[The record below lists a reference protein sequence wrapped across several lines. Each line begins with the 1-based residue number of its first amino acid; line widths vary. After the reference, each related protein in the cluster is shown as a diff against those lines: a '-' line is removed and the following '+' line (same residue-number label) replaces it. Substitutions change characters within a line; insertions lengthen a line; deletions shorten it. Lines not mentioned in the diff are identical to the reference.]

1 MKTYTEEEIKEW
13 FNKMEEKFPNSY
25 NLLEYLAVVEDMM
38 FHGLYGDDE
47 YCLESVKKED
57 RQIK

>member
-25 NLLEYLAVVEDMM
+25 NLLEYLAAVEDMM

-47 YCLESVKKED
+47 YCLESVKK
-57 RQIK
+57 K